1 MAPARGERS
10 GTGDAPSS
18 PETGGSDLGS
28 SREVDVEIV
37 VPCYNEAARLRVADF
52 VAFARDPETRA
63 RLLFVNDGSTDGTLE
78 VLRKARR
85 KCPERIDVRLSFL
98 KPWRAT
104 NDVAFEIAPS
114 DGGTVVT
121 WRMSGEQRGLMAVI
135 GKVVSMD
142 RLVGKDF
149 EKGLAR
155 LAAVAE
161 A

>member
-1 MAPARGERS
+1 MAPALCHDAAMGSFEISRSTSVAADPALVHGLVNDFHEWQSWSPWEGVDPAMERTYSGADSGVGAHYAWAGNRKAGE
-10 GTGDAPSS
+10 
-18 PETGGSDLGS
+18 GSMEIVGS
-28 SREVDVEIV
+28 S
-37 VPCYNEAARLRVADF
+37 
-52 VAFARDPETRA
+52 
-63 RLLFVNDGSTDGTLE
+63 
-78 VLRKARR
+78 
-85 KCPERIDVRLSFL
+85 PERIDVRLSFL
-98 KPWRAT
+98 KPGRAT